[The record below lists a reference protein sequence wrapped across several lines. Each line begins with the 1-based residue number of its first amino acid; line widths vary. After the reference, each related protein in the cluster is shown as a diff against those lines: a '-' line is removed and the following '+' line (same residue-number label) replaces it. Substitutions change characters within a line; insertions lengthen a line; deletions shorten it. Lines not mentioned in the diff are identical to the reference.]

1 MGFDWILPNAIFPRD
16 VLLYWDGGPSDRFSK
31 VAFTNTATAV
41 GTNVHNSNSLTFNG
55 TTTKVDAGS
64 QIAGTGDITLLA
76 WYNATGYGEGNAGR
90 IVDNGKF
97 WVRLNSTNTKL
108 TVTSDGATE
117 ISGATASAPLSA
129 ETFVVVTRT
138 STGVVNIYLNGT
150 LTGSANQA
158 SGTPANGTTNLIIGN
173 NNAAS
178 ATMAGTLSHVRI
190 FSKILTTTQIG
201 QLYNLEK

>member
-1 MGFDWILPNAIFPRD
+1 MFQGILPNGIFPSD
-16 VLLYWDGGPSDRFSK
+16 VLLYWDGGTSDRRTK
-31 VAFTNTATAV
+31 VAFTYTSATV
-41 GTNVHNSNSLTFNG
+41 GTKIHRATSYTFNS
-55 TTTKVDAGS
+55 TTSKVDAGS
-64 QIAGTGDITLLA
+64 QIAGTGNITLLS

-117 ISGATASAPLSA
+117 VSGATASAPLSA
-129 ETFVVVTRT
+129 ETFVAVTRT
-138 STGVVNIYLNGT
+138 STGVVNIYLNGV

-158 SGTPANGTTNLIIGN
+158 SGTTANGSTNLIIGN

-178 ATMAGTLSHVRI
+178 ATHAGTLSHVRI

-201 QLYNLEK
+201 QIYNKER